1 MKKLMIFLMVAI
13 PLVIIILVN
22 FTVEV
27 VVGNVSIAVDRI
39 ELDRTEI
46 TANIDETIS
55 LEATIYPKNATN
67 QEIIWESTNE
77 QVARVDLDGNVS
89 FVGFGNGY
97 ITATTAD
104 GNKMASCYYYV
115 TDSRVHSVKLTTPKA
130 ELHVGTNVQ
139 LDVEIVPYEAENKYV
154 TFSSSDEEIAR
165 VDQNG
170 LVTGLKVG
178 YVTITVTTED
188 EQYSDFVNLKVTNP
202 VEDIQLNK
210 TYDVTGEPNYSIG
223 YQIMPS
229 TATNTNIICVIDDES
244 VATVNNL
251 GQVSFLKA
259 GTVEV
264 TLTTVDGGFSK
275 TMTIVYTAGYA
286 QSLQLEK
293 YSITAMIGDAAQVI
307 EYSTMPN
314 YLASTQVTFSSSNED
329 VAFVRGGYL
338 YFVGGGS
345 ATITV
350 SVEKAAG
357 EYISEHIIVY
367 VESPATGILIEDVVT
382 AEKTV
387 QLQPSSFPENS
398 TNNKFFYHT
407 SSNEVSV
414 NENGLVTFLTDNP
427 TTAEITIYANSDY
440 SNVSTTV
447 SVEYTAGKAKTFEL
461 SEEKITMLYGSSAAI
476 GYTIFPS
483 NANASAVQVEV
494 LSQKNNSGSGDVVE
508 ILPDGTLRGIGG
520 GKAQVQVSL
529 VLLGGEKVSHT
540 LEVEVLRHIDD
551 IDIHV
556 ELEQQNGEYVTA
568 VNTVSFAASISPADA
583 SDKTITWSLDDKNMG
598 VILGETF
605 MFNQSGVVTLIATT
619 SSGYQESV
627 QIRYTGSYPIS
638 AEVGMV
644 VDGNIET
651 MPQMINVGDE
661 IEVAIKEVFPSDTI
675 NKNISLSV
683 SNQQTS
689 SLLGKVLEINGTTI
703 QAVAGGQ
710 ATLTVR
716 VSTTVILTFEITVY
730 QKVESIEVTPSNIQ
744 TTNSSLTLQANVSPI
759 DATNKG
765 VTYQVLTPEIAYI
778 DGDTLYFKQDGV
790 AQILAISQDN
800 QEITYQFTI
809 EKIAKGTGVVDPTE
823 DEIEMFV
830 GDSNKL
836 DFSSQGISYDNL
848 EIMFAQDADTS
859 VIEINGD
866 TIVALTSGQ
875 TQIICILYDAFGSPL
890 NSYQI
895 TVTVK
900 QLVENII
907 YVGQLEEYNGYLTT
921 AKDVISLDF
930 AALPEEATDVDL
942 SYRIISI
949 HDLDGVAANNIAAID
964 SSSNTLKWFSS
975 GALTLEVSSA
985 DGNITKTFRFK
996 YTGGDPLAA
1005 EINISREISLNV
1017 GESIT
1022 IEVLK
1027 WTPSDTVN
1035 KQILIRET
1043 NHTTGVNV
1051 ISIDSQN
1058 LTITA
1063 LSGGFSNIRI
1073 ELSNGLTQD
1082 ITINV
1087 IKKVTSIVVSEENIV
1102 TASNTAVINATA
1114 YPSSAT
1120 NKTLSYQIEKVDFA
1134 TLDGNTVTFTS
1145 AGTVVVT
1152 ISTMDGSDIYKQVT
1166 VTSTMGYLHSID
1178 LNVTARTISKR
1189 ASFSLYVTQTYPF
1202 DATNKD
1208 VQFKILSQTAAD
1220 ESQNDV
1226 ISITQNGSTILVH
1239 GLYGGSAIVRAYSY
1253 NSLGEEVYTDCV
1265 VTVSSPVESIEI
1277 DFVSEI
1283 EFYRNYYV
1291 TSQNQIF
1298 FNEIVKPL
1306 DATNRDFVYT
1316 ISDPTKA
1323 TVEDGV
1329 ITFHQIGTVTITFT
1343 SADRTNG
1350 EISVSYIFSYAG
1362 DTLLEASL
1370 NLDPFDNGVLR
1381 LNAGEEVTL
1390 TLNNWVPKDNVNVS
1404 IILTNLSEERNDS
1417 SKAVLSFENG
1427 VLKALNGGEATFE
1440 LMANNISLG
1449 SFKVIVTRQA
1459 SDIWVENEQIYV
1471 SSAGYQI
1478 NAQVL
1483 PTDTSNKELIY
1494 QTNNPSIATVDEFG
1508 AVSFS
1513 GYGVVVITII
1523 LEENPSISKQITIE
1537 YTREIKDIS
1546 FSQTKD
1552 AMYVNDYV
1560 VLTVEPQPIY
1570 AEGYSYS
1577 FSLSDPSVA
1586 TIEQID
1592 DLQWRLRG
1600 IKAGEVVVTLS
1611 VDGTEISYSHTF
1623 TFYTKITDLR
1633 LELDNEGNDAYGFG
1647 GYRVFANKFVD
1658 SSGKLTNQFVMNFST
1673 SPSDKDYSDL
1683 IEWSSSNDQIA
1694 TVDQYGRIT
1703 FKGTGVVTIT
1713 ASQIPPY
1720 ENANVVWDSY
1730 TFYIVEGIN
1739 VYNFEQYKAAISE
1752 LEKTNANKT
1761 DNFSALVLH
1770 GDIIMQ
1776 QNSLSH
1782 ALNYNIYGNGYMID
1796 FSNDSNYEK
1805 INITRSNL
1813 VIDNVVL
1820 RGNTFSGEGALS
1832 QLENKGKIL
1841 KISGNVKNVL
1851 IYNTI
1856 IENAHILAEVISSQA
1871 YFQGCILRNSFS
1883 GGLVLARTKDDKVA
1897 PNVIVEDCIL
1907 SNSLFSCILFKPD
1920 TSSQLE
1926 GYESKLTLK
1935 GDVRIYNWLT
1945 LDEFEGSSILG
1956 FFEEYGLSNVGDDI
1970 INKIKD
1976 AIRTKYSQYKY
1987 TYKGED
1993 YYMFGI
1999 LQFYAS
2005 VYNMFTFQSNG
2016 IIDRSGLN
2024 SNFNY
2029 ADCKLDE
2036 TIPIIGDISGDLEVD
2051 LLTFYGYDET
2061 DPEEDRPKP
2070 FIAPNDTYEANPV
2083 ILGEI
2088 RQPRRDSELGF

>member
-27 VVGNVSIAVDRI
+27 VIGNVSIAVDRI

-104 GNKMASCYYYV
+104 GNKMASCYFYV
-115 TDSRVHSVKLTTPKA
+115 TDSRVHQVNLSTPKT
-130 ELHVGTNVQ
+130 EVHVGTSVQ
-139 LDVEIVPYEAENKYV
+139 LNVEILPYEAENKYV

-188 EQYSDFVNLKVTNP
+188 GQYSDFVNLAITNP
-202 VEDIQLNK
+202 VEDIVLNT
-210 TYDVTGEPNYSIG
+210 TYAISGEPTYSIG

-229 TATNTNIICVIDDES
+229 NATNKNVNFEVDDETI
-244 VATVNNL
+244 ATVNSL

-259 GTVEV
+259 GEVEV

-293 YSITAMIGDAAQVI
+293 YSITAMIGDAAQAI
-307 EYSTMPN
+307 EYTTMPS
-314 YLASTQVTFSSSNED
+314 YLASTQVSFSSSNED

-367 VESPATGILIEDVVT
+367 VESPATGILIDDVVT

-387 QLQPSSFPENS
+387 QLQPKSFPENS
-398 TNNKFFYHT
+398 TNNKFFYHS

-414 NENGLVTFLTDNP
+414 NENGQATFLTENP
-427 TTAEITIYANSDY
+427 TVATITIFANSDY
-440 SNVSTTV
+440 SDISTTV
-447 SVEYTAGKAKTFEL
+447 SVEYTAGKAKAFEL
-461 SEEKITMLYGSSAAI
+461 NEEKIIVQFGSSAALD
-476 GYTIFPS
+476 YYIFPS

-494 LSQKNNSGSGDVVE
+494 LSQENNSGSGDVVE

-540 LEVEVLRHIDD
+540 LEVEVLREIDD
-551 IDIHV
+551 IDIHID
-556 ELEQQNGEYVTA
+556 LEQQDGEYVTA

-627 QIRYTGSYPIS
+627 LIRYTGSYPLS
-638 AEVGMV
+638 AEVGIV
-644 VDGNIET
+644 VDGQVQPISPE
-651 MPQMINVGDE
+651 QEIKIDVGEE
-661 IEVAIKEVFPSDTI
+661 IEIAIKEVFPSDTI

-683 SNQQTS
+683 SNQQTA

-730 QKVESIEVTPSNIQ
+730 QKAESIEVSPSNIQ
-744 TTNSSLTLQANVSPI
+744 TANSSLTLQANVSPI

-765 VTYQVLTPEIAYI
+765 VTYRVLTPEIAYI
-778 DGDTLYFKQDGV
+778 EGDTLYFNQDGV

-830 GDSNKL
+830 GDSNKF
-836 DFSSQGISYDNL
+836 DFSSQGISYDYL
-848 EIMFAQDADTS
+848 EIEFAQDADTS

-866 TIVALTSGQ
+866 TIVALKSGQ
-875 TQIICILYDAFGSPL
+875 TQIICYLYDVFGSPIS
-890 NSYQI
+890 SYQI
-895 TVTVK
+895 SITVK
-900 QLVENII
+900 QLVDNIV

-949 HDLDGVAANNIAAID
+949 HDLDGVAADNIAAID
-964 SSSNTLKWFSS
+964 SSSNTLKWISS

-985 DGNITKTFRFK
+985 DGNVTKTFRFK
-996 YTGGDPLAA
+996 YTGGNPLAA

-1035 KQILIRET
+1035 KQIQIKET
-1043 NHTTGVNV
+1043 NHTIGVDV
-1051 ISIDSQN
+1051 VSIDSKN

-1063 LSGGFSNIRI
+1063 LNGGFSNIRI

-1114 YPSSAT
+1114 YPSIAT

-1152 ISTMDGSDIYKQVT
+1152 ISTTDGSDIYKQVT

-1178 LNVTARTISKR
+1178 LNATSKEL
-1189 ASFSLYVTQTYPF
+1189 AKNDVFSIYVTQTYPL

-1220 ESQNDV
+1220 GSENEV
-1226 ISITQNGSTILVH
+1226 ISITNDGSTILVK

-1265 VTVSSPVESIEI
+1265 VTVSSPVENIEI

-1283 EFYRNYYV
+1283 EFYRNFYV

-1298 FNEIVKPL
+1298 FNEIVKPF

-1323 TVEDGV
+1323 TVEKGV

-1350 EISVSYIFSYAG
+1350 EISVSYIFHYAG

-1390 TLNNWVPKDNVNVS
+1390 TLNSWVPKDNVNVS
-1404 IILTNLSEERNDS
+1404 IILNKLSEERNDS

-1449 SFKVIVTRQA
+1449 SFTVIVTRQA
-1459 SDIWVENEQIYV
+1459 SDIWVENEQVYV

-1483 PTDTSNKELIY
+1483 PTDTTNKELIY

-1546 FSQTKD
+1546 FSHTRD
-1552 AMYVNDYV
+1552 AMYENNYV

-1592 DLQWRLRG
+1592 DLQWKLKG
-1600 IKAGEVVVTLS
+1600 EKAGEVVVTLS
-1611 VDGTEISYSHTF
+1611 VDGTDISYSHTF
-1623 TFYTKITDLR
+1623 TFYTKIADLK
-1633 LELDNEGNDAYGFG
+1633 LDLDKENDDYGFG

-1658 SSGKLTNQFVMNFST
+1658 SSGELTNQFVMNFST

-1752 LEKTNANKT
+1752 LEKMNANKT

-1805 INITRSNL
+1805 ITITRSNL

-1883 GGLVLARTKDDKVA
+1883 GGLVLARTKNDKVA

-2051 LLTFYGYDET
+2051 LLTFYGDN
-2061 DPEEDRPKP
+2061 PSIKP
-2070 FIAPNDTYEANPV
+2070 SDTYEADPV
-2083 ILGEI
+2083 ILGET

>member
-55 LEATIYPKNATN
+55 LEATIYPRNATN
-67 QEIIWESTNE
+67 QEVIWASTNE
-77 QVARVDLDGNVS
+77 EVARVDLDGNVS

-104 GNKMASCYYYV
+104 GNKMASCYFYV
-115 TDSRVHSVKLTTPKA
+115 TDSRVHQVNLSTPKT
-130 ELHVGTNVQ
+130 EVHIGTSVQ
-139 LDVEIVPYEAENKYV
+139 LNVEILPNEAENKNV
-154 TFSSSDEEIAR
+154 TFSSSDDDIAR

-188 EQYSDFVNLKVTNP
+188 GQYSDFVNLAITNP
-202 VEDIQLNK
+202 VEDIVLNT
-210 TYDVTGEPNYSIG
+210 TYAISGEPTYSIG

-229 TATNTNIICVIDDES
+229 NATNKNVNFEVDDETI
-244 VATVNNL
+244 ATVNSL

-259 GTVEV
+259 GEVEV

-307 EYSTMPN
+307 EYTTMPS

-357 EYISEHIIVY
+357 EYISEQIVVY
-367 VESPATGILIEDVVT
+367 VESPATGILIDDVAT

-387 QLQPSSFPENS
+387 QLQPRSFPENS
-398 TNNKFFYHT
+398 TNNKFFYHS

-427 TTAEITIYANSDY
+427 TTATITIFANSDY
-440 SNVSTTV
+440 SDISTTV
-447 SVEYTAGKAKTFEL
+447 SVEYTAGKAKAFEL
-461 SEEKITMLYGSSAAI
+461 NEEKIIMQFGSSAAI
-476 GYTIFPS
+476 DYYIFPS

-494 LSQKNNSGSGDVVE
+494 LSQENNSGSGEVVE

-520 GKAQVQVSL
+520 GIAQVQVSL
-529 VLLGGEKVSHT
+529 VLLSGEKVSHT
-540 LEVEVLRHIDD
+540 LEVEVLREIDD
-551 IDIHV
+551 IDIHID
-556 ELEQQNGEYVTA
+556 LEQQNGEYVTA
-568 VNTVSFAASISPADA
+568 VNTVSFKASFSPADA

-605 MFNQSGVVTLIATT
+605 MFNQPGVVTLIATT

-730 QKVESIEVTPSNIQ
+730 QKVESIEVSPSNIQ

-778 DGDTLYFKQDGV
+778 DGDTLYFIQDGV

-836 DFSSQGISYDNL
+836 DFSSQGIVYDHL
-848 EIMFAQDADTS
+848 EIMFGQDADS
-859 VIEINGD
+859 GVISINGEAI
-866 TIVALTSGQ
+866 TALKSGQ

-907 YVGQLEEYNGYLTT
+907 YQGSLEEYNGYLTT
-921 AKDVISLDF
+921 AKDSLSLDF
-930 AALPEEATDVDL
+930 AALPQEATDAEL
-942 SYRIISI
+942 NYKITSSYNSN
-949 HDLDGVAANNIAAID
+949 GIAQDIAYID
-964 SSSNTLKWFSS
+964 SGSKTLYWTSS
-975 GALTLEVSSA
+975 GTLTLEVSSL
-985 DGNITKTFRFK
+985 DGNVNKTFRFR
-996 YTGGDPLAA
+996 YTGGDALAA

-1134 TLDGNTVTFTS
+1134 ILDGNTVTFTS

-1152 ISTMDGSDIYKQVT
+1152 ISTMDGSDIYKQVA

-1178 LNVTARTISKR
+1178 LNATARTISKG
-1189 ASFSLYVTQTYPF
+1189 ASFSLYVTQTYPL

-1239 GLYGGSAIVRAYSY
+1239 GLYGGSAIIRAYSY

-1298 FNEIVKPL
+1298 FNEIVKPF

-1350 EISVSYIFSYAG
+1350 EISVSYIFYYAG

-1381 LNAGEEVTL
+1381 LNAGEEITL
-1390 TLNNWVPKDNVNVS
+1390 TLNSFVPKDNAHVS
-1404 IILTNLSEERNDS
+1404 IILNNLSETRNDS

-1449 SFKVIVTRQA
+1449 SFTVIVTRQA
-1459 SDIWVENEQIYV
+1459 SDIWVENEQVYV

-1513 GYGVVVITII
+1513 GYGIVVITII

-1546 FSQTKD
+1546 FSQTRD
-1552 AMYVNDYV
+1552 AMYVKDYV

-1600 IKAGEVVVTLS
+1600 VKAGEVVVTLS
-1611 VDGTEISYSHTF
+1611 VDGTEISYSRTF
-1623 TFYTKITDLR
+1623 TFYTQITDIR
-1633 LELDNEGNDAYGFG
+1633 LELDPVNDAYGFG
-1647 GYRVFANKFVD
+1647 GYRVFANKFVN
-1658 SSGKLTNQFVMNFST
+1658 SSGRLTDQFVMNFST

-1683 IEWSSSNDQIA
+1683 IEWSSSNEDIA
-1694 TVDQYGRIT
+1694 TVNQYGRVT

-1730 TFYIVEGIN
+1730 TFYVVDGIN
-1739 VYNFEQYKAAISE
+1739 VYNFAQYQVAISE
-1752 LEKTNANKT
+1752 LEKKNENKT

-1796 FSNDSNYEK
+1796 FSNDSTYDK
-1805 INITRSNL
+1805 ISITRSNL

-1820 RGNTFSGEGALS
+1820 RGNTFSGDGALS
-1832 QLENKGKIL
+1832 QLDGKGKIL
-1841 KISGNVKNVL
+1841 RISGHVKNVL

-1883 GGLVLARTKDDKVA
+1883 GGLVLTRTANDTVA
-1897 PNVIVEDCIL
+1897 PDVTVEDCIFA
-1907 SNSLFSCILFKPD
+1907 SSLLSCILFGPD

-1956 FFEEYGLSNVGDDI
+1956 FFEEYGLGDVGTDI

-1976 AIRTKYSQYKY
+1976 AVRTKYSQYKY
-1987 TYKGED
+1987 TYNGED

-1999 LQFYAS
+1999 LRLYAS
-2005 VYNMFTFQSNG
+2005 VYNVFTFQSNG
-2016 IIDRSGLN
+2016 VIDRSGLN
-2024 SNFNY
+2024 TSFNY
-2029 ADCKLDE
+2029 TDGVLDE
-2036 TIPIIGDISGDLEVD
+2036 TIPIRLPGTIIDVSGHLKLD
-2051 LLTFYGYDET
+2051 LLTFYGGNPFITPAMNYET
-2061 DPEEDRPKP
+2061 DQ
-2070 FIAPNDTYEANPV
+2070 V
-2083 ILGEI
+2083 ILAAI
-2088 RQPRRDSELGF
+2088 RQPRRDSKLGF

>member
-27 VVGNVSIAVDRI
+27 VVGNVSISVDKI

-55 LEATIYPKNATN
+55 LNATIYPSNATN

-77 QVARVDLDGNVS
+77 EVAKVDLDGNVS

-139 LDVEIVPYEAENKYV
+139 LNVEIQPLEAENKNV
-154 TFSSSDEEIAR
+154 TFSSSDDEIAR

-170 LVTGLKVG
+170 IVTGLKVG
-178 YVTITVTTED
+178 YVTISVTTD
-188 EQYSDFVNLKVTNP
+188 DGQYSDFINLKVTNP

-229 TATNTNIICVIDDES
+229 TATNTNIICVIDDAS

-275 TMTIVYTAGYA
+275 TMTITYTAGYA

-293 YSITAMIGDAAQVI
+293 YFISAVIGDAAQVI
-307 EYSTMPN
+307 GYSTMPN
-314 YLASTQVTFSSSNED
+314 YLASTQVTFASSNED
-329 VAFVRGGYL
+329 VAFVRGGYI
-338 YFVGGGS
+338 YFVGGGN

-357 EYISEHIIVY
+357 EYISQQIVVY
-367 VESPATGILIEDVVT
+367 VESPATGILIDDIVT
-382 AEKTV
+382 AEKSV
-387 QLQPSSFPENS
+387 QLQPKSFPENS
-398 TNNKFFYHT
+398 TNNKFYYHAN
-407 SSNEVSV
+407 SKEVSV
-414 NENGLVTFLTDNP
+414 NENGVVTCLTDNP
-427 TTAEITIYANSDY
+427 TTVLITIFANSDY
-440 SNVSTTV
+440 SDISDTV
-447 SVEYTAGKAKTFEL
+447 LVEFTAGKAKSFEL
-461 SEEKITMLYGSSAAI
+461 DEEKIIMNFGSSSAI
-476 GYTIFPS
+476 NYNIFPS
-483 NANASAVQVEV
+483 NANASAVQVEII
-494 LSQKNNSGSGDVVE
+494 SQENNSGSGDVIE
-508 ILPDGTLRGIGG
+508 ILPDGSLRGIGG
-520 GKAQVQVSL
+520 GKAILKASL
-529 VLLGGEKVSHT
+529 VLLDGTISSHN
-540 LEVEVLRHIDD
+540 LEVEVLRQIDD
-551 IDIHV
+551 INIYVD
-556 ELEQQNGEYVTA
+556 LEQQDGEYVTA
-568 VNTVSFAASISPADA
+568 VNTVSFNYSFSPADA
-583 SDKTITWSLDDKNMG
+583 SDKTITWSINDKNMG
-598 VILGETF
+598 LILGQTL
-605 MFNQSGVVTLIATT
+605 MFNQPGVVSLIATT
-619 SSGYQESV
+619 SAGYQESI

-638 AEVGMV
+638 AEIGFYK
-644 VDGNIET
+644 DGKIEDI
-651 MPQMINVGDE
+651 PQIINVGDE
-661 IEVAIKEVFPSDTI
+661 MEIAIKEIFPSDTI

-703 QAVAGGQ
+703 KAVAGGS
-710 ATLTVR
+710 ATLTVY
-716 VSTTVILTFEITVY
+716 VSTTVVLTFEINVY
-730 QKVESIEVTPSNIQ
+730 QKVESIEVSPSNIQ
-744 TTNSSLTLQANVSPI
+744 TTNSSLALQSNVSPI

-778 DGDTLYFKQDGV
+778 DGDILYFIQDGV

-836 DFSSQGISYDNL
+836 DFSSQGVVYEHL
-848 EIMFAQDADTS
+848 EIMFAQDADS
-859 VIEINGD
+859 GVISINED
-866 TIVALTSGQ
+866 TITALKSGQ

-890 NSYQI
+890 SSYQI
-895 TVTVK
+895 TITIN
-900 QLVENII
+900 QLVDNII
-907 YVGQLEEYNGYLTT
+907 YNGQLEEYNGYLTT
-921 AKDVISLDF
+921 AQDRINLEF
-930 AALPEEATDVDL
+930 LALPQEASNVQLNYKITS
-942 SYRIISI
+942 SYNSN
-949 HDLDGVAANNIAAID
+949 GIAQDIAYID
-964 SSSNTLKWFSS
+964 NGSKTLYWTNS
-975 GALTLEVSSA
+975 GTLTLEVSSL
-985 DGNITKTFRFK
+985 DGNVTKSFRFR
-996 YTGGDPLAA
+996 YTGGDALAVEVNVTK
-1005 EINISREISLNV
+1005 EILLNV
-1017 GESIT
+1017 GESIN
-1022 IEVLK
+1022 IEVTK
-1027 WTPSDTVN
+1027 WMPKDTVN
-1035 KQILIRET
+1035 KQILLRET

-1051 ISIDSQN
+1051 VSIDSQN
-1058 LTITA
+1058 LIITA
-1063 LSGGFSNIRI
+1063 LNGGFSNIRL

-1134 TLDGNTVTFTS
+1134 TIDGNTVTFIS

-1178 LNVTARTISKR
+1178 LNTTARTISKG
-1189 ASFSLYVTQTYPF
+1189 ASFSLYVTQTYPL

-1208 VQFKILSQTAAD
+1208 VQFKILSQFAAD
-1220 ESQNDV
+1220 ESQNNV
-1226 ISITQNGSTILVH
+1226 ISITQNGSTILVQ
-1239 GLYGGSAIVRAYSY
+1239 GLYGGSAIIRAYSY

-1265 VTVSSPVESIEI
+1265 VTISSPVESIEI

-1298 FNEIVKPL
+1298 FNEIVKPF

-1316 ISDPTKA
+1316 ISDPSKA

-1329 ITFHQIGTVTITFT
+1329 INFHQIGTVTITFT

-1350 EISVSYIFSYAG
+1350 EISVSYIFYYAG

-1370 NLDPFDNGVLR
+1370 NLNAFDNGVLR
-1381 LNAGEEVTL
+1381 LNAGEEITL
-1390 TLNNWVPKDNVNVS
+1390 TLNSFVPKDNSNVS
-1404 IILTNLSEERNDS
+1404 IILNNLSETRNDS
-1417 SKAVLSFENG
+1417 SKAVLSFDNG
-1427 VLKALNGGEATFE
+1427 VLRALNGGQATFD

-1449 SFKVIVTRQA
+1449 EFTVIVTRQA
-1459 SDIWVENEQIYV
+1459 SDIWIENEQVYV

-1483 PTDTSNKELIY
+1483 PTDTSNKGIIY
-1494 QTNNPSIATVDEFG
+1494 QTNNSNIATVDEFG

-1513 GYGVVVITII
+1513 GYGIVVITII
-1523 LEENPSISKQITIE
+1523 LEDNPSISRKITIE

-1546 FSQTKD
+1546 FSQTRY

-1560 VLTVEPQPIY
+1560 VLEVQPQPIY
-1570 AEGYSYS
+1570 AEGFSYS
-1577 FSLSDPSVA
+1577 FSLSDPSIA

-1600 IKAGEVVVTLS
+1600 QKAGEVVVTLS
-1611 VDGTEISYSHTF
+1611 VDKTEISYSRTF
-1623 TFYTKITDLR
+1623 TFYTQITDIR
-1633 LELDNEGNDAYGFG
+1633 LELDPVNDAYGFG
-1647 GYRVFANKFVD
+1647 GYRVFANKFVN
-1658 SSGKLTNQFVMNFST
+1658 SSGRLTDQFVMNFST

-1683 IEWSSSNDQIA
+1683 IEWSSSNDNIA
-1694 TVDQYGRIT
+1694 TVDQNGVVT

-1720 ENANVVWDSY
+1720 DNAKVVWDSY
-1730 TFYIVEGIN
+1730 TFYVVDGIN
-1739 VYNFEQYKAAISE
+1739 VYNFEQYQIAISE
-1752 LEKTNANKT
+1752 LAIMNEEKTN
-1761 DNFSALVLH
+1761 NFSALVLH
-1770 GDIIMQ
+1770 SDIIMEK
-1776 QNSLSH
+1776 NKLSH
-1782 ALNYNIYGNGYMID
+1782 SLDYNIYGNGYTID
-1796 FSNDSNYEK
+1796 FSDDTNYDK
-1805 INITRSNL
+1805 IVITRSN
-1813 VIDNVVL
+1813 VIIDNVVL
-1820 RGNTFSGEGALS
+1820 RGNNFSDTAALS
-1832 QLENKGKIL
+1832 ELDNKGKIL
-1841 KISGNVKNVL
+1841 KISGHAKNVL
-1851 IYNTI
+1851 IYNTV

-1871 YFQGCILRNSFS
+1871 YFKGCILRNSFS
-1883 GGLVLARTKDDKVA
+1883 GGLVLTRTTDDTVA
-1897 PNVIVEDCIL
+1897 PDVVVEDCIFA
-1907 SNSLFSCILFKPD
+1907 SSLLSCILFGPD
-1920 TSSQLE
+1920 NSSQLN
-1926 GYESKLTLK
+1926 GYESKLTLV

-1956 FFEEYGLSNVGDDI
+1956 FFEEYGLGDVGNDI
-1970 INKIKD
+1970 INKIKE
-1976 AIRTKYSQYKY
+1976 AVRTKYSQYKY
-1987 TYKGED
+1987 TYNGKD

-1999 LQFYAS
+1999 LQLYAS
-2005 VYNMFTFQSNG
+2005 VYNVFTFQSNG
-2016 IIDRSGLN
+2016 FIDRSDLN
-2024 SNFNY
+2024 TSFNY
-2029 ADCKLDE
+2029 TDGVLDE
-2036 TIPIIGDISGDLEVD
+2036 TIPIRLPGTFIDVSGDLELD
-2051 LLTFYGYDET
+2051 LLTFYGNNPFITPAMNYET
-2061 DPEEDRPKP
+2061 DQ
-2070 FIAPNDTYEANPV
+2070 V
-2083 ILGEI
+2083 ILSSI
-2088 RQPRRDSELGF
+2088 RQPRRDSQLGF